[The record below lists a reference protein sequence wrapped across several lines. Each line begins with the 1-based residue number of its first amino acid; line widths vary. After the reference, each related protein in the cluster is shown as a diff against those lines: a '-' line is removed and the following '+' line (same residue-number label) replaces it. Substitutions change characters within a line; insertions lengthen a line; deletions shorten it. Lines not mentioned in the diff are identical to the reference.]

1 VAQGPIADPAGDEV
15 GVPTGP
21 VSVDIE
27 LRREGTRER
36 IALILLAILAGEVLF
51 ALLSQMGPRPAPM
64 KDMMAIIF
72 GPTVALVGSALGFY
86 YGTRTNSKP

>member
-1 VAQGPIADPAGDEV
+1 
-15 GVPTGP
+15 
-21 VSVDIE
+21 
-27 LRREGTRER
+27 
-36 IALILLAILAGEVLF
+36 
-51 ALLSQMGPRPAPM
+51 M